1 MPRARILTIQV
12 LMAIVIFL
20 VVLAFVVYRATT
32 PEEHQRFAS
41 AAQAAGF
48 RWLQRFLHRT
58 PSEDAFD
65 TALRERQKHAFATLA
80 VVTFNVAAFVAMTPG
95 RGGSEQALLQWGA
108 SFGPRTT
115 NGEWWRLVTAI
126 AVEPTMVA
134 FVVHT
139 AAMLYVGRIVER
151 LIGVRAFIGAY
162 LTAGVLAN
170 MWDLSVQPIAV
181 TSGGAG
187 ALLGLFGI
195 VVGTWGR
202 GLVRPHPEAIPSAVI
217 RRIAPVAAVL
227 FIHALVSGE
236 LMASSAVVAFSAGVC
251 ASLVLMHEPE
261 GVPVWRTR
269 TYLLA
274 SGWALAMVLAIANR
288 SITDVRP
295 VIEAL
300 GPLEARTSEAY
311 EAARRRFQNGRESA
325 TNLVEIIEK
334 TILPELREEQA
345 RIAALDGVPRE
356 HEGLVR
362 DAAEYLKHRTRSWEL
377 RAEGLR
383 GMSGPAKRTGSKV
396 DKTAP
401 PAVAE
406 TREQGQARHTE
417 NLRLMGK
424 AETEERAAL
433 ETLQRLTTASS

>member
-1 MPRARILTIQV
+1 MRQARILTIHV
-12 LMAIVIFL
+12 LMAIVLFF

-32 PEEHQRFAS
+32 PEEHQRFAT
-41 AAQAAGF
+41 AVQAAGLH
-48 RWLQRFLHRT
+48 WLQRFLHRT
-58 PSEDAFD
+58 PSEEAFD

-80 VVTFNVAAFVAMTPG
+80 LVILNAAAFVVTTPG
-95 RGGSEQALLQWGA
+95 RSGTEQALLQWGA

-126 AVEPTMVA
+126 IVEPTIVA

-139 AAMLYVGRIVER
+139 AALLHVGRIVER
-151 LIGVRAFIGAY
+151 LIGVRAFIGTY

-170 MWDLSVQPIAV
+170 VWNLSVQPIAV

-195 VVGTWGR
+195 VAGSWGR
-202 GLVRPHPEAIPSAVI
+202 GLLRPHPAAIPSAGFQ
-217 RRIAPVAAVL
+217 RIAPVAVVL
-227 FIHALVSGE
+227 CIHALVSGE
-236 LMASSAVVAFSAGVC
+236 LMASSAAVAVSAGVC
-251 ASLVLMHEPE
+251 AGLVLMHEPD
-261 GVPVWRTR
+261 GMPIWRTR

-274 SGWALAMVLAIANR
+274 SGLALAMVLAIANR

-300 GPLEARTSEAY
+300 APLETRTSEAY
-311 EAARRRFQNGRESA
+311 EAARRRFQTGRGSA

-383 GMSGPAKRTGSKV
+383 SMSGPAKRPGKAG
-396 DKTAP
+396 KTELLP
-401 PAVAE
+401 VPE
-406 TREQGQARHTE
+406 TRAEGQARHTA
-417 NLRLMGK
+417 NMMLLGK